1 MHWEWLG
8 MSKTE
13 RLVGSLALGMLTFW
27 GLVRSRLLYN
37 FIRKSA
43 HGLQNLKLFGK
54 VVFDMWSGF
63 GVLL

>member
-8 MSKTE
+8 MNKTE
-13 RLVGSLALGMLTFW
+13 RCVGSLALGMLTFL

-37 FIRKSA
+37 FIRKPAWVAKYETLWES
-43 HGLQNLKLFGK
+43 G
-54 VVFDMWSGF
+54 FDMWSGF